1 MLSHINLVILTR
13 SPDQE
18 TKQYQMILSVE
29 KQNLVTFGHFRE
41 LIRLTKNRIIFKT
54 IATLISKCIVNTN
67 LYSLSILTRSR
78 TATLFKATVA
88 RSSKGHNL
96 E

>member
-41 LIRLTKNRIIFKT
+41 LIRLTKNWDY
-54 IATLISKCIVNTN
+54 L
-67 LYSLSILTRSR
+67 
-78 TATLFKATVA
+78 
-88 RSSKGHNL
+88 
-96 E
+96 